1 MPEKATVPEFATRMF
16 NGYLRQIEDAVFNIH
31 QQKIESVDKR
41 IEMWKGKWTNAVNRQ
56 RGVGSAT
63 LLQYGKLLGRLAE
76 GYSLHS
82 FAEEIL
88 DQLAESALR
97 REPWIPDPASILITA
112 GEFNRRR
119 GDLDRSERR
128 YNDAV
133 AILTRDLFAAGSR
146 KSMIHRELGRLFY
159 EIGYLHRLR
168 GDAKSTRSALERS
181 EAECDLANDQL
192 GAEIARAI
200 MAMISYEEGFED
212 AAIRALTERL
222 SRFSSLVSD
231 PEIANAGRSMF
242 ARRWVINAQ
251 VDLGLAYLA
260 KGDHAAAR
268 RLIEASVEHQPSIP
282 GLATIKRIEAQL
294 CLAEGKLDLARDAIR
309 NSRVAISQQGDLN
322 STEGAAAT
330 AAITGV
336 IDALSRYRTPAL
348 SHFEEACKLPPNL
361 HNRRAQGWA
370 WAGRA
375 ILAKEAGD
383 RALCHAGIQKEILPR

>member
-1 MPEKATVPEFATRMF
+1 M
-16 NGYLRQIEDAVFNIH
+16 
-31 QQKIESVDKR
+31 
-41 IEMWKGKWTNAVNRQ
+41 
-56 RGVGSAT
+56 
-63 LLQYGKLLGRLAE
+63 
-76 GYSLHS
+76 
-82 FAEEIL
+82 
-88 DQLAESALR
+88 
-97 REPWIPDPASILITA
+97 
-112 GEFNRRR
+112 
-119 GDLDRSERR
+119 DRSERR

-146 KSMIHRELGRLFY
+146 KSIIHRELGRLFY

-268 RLIEASVEHQPSIP
+268 RLIEASVEHQPSITGP
-282 GLATIKRIEAQL
+282 PLSSGLRRSSVSLRVNWIWHEMRL
-294 CLAEGKLDLARDAIR
+294 VIR
-309 NSRVAISQQGDLN
+309 GSQSRSRV
-322 STEGAAAT
+322 T
-330 AAITGV
+330 
-336 IDALSRYRTPAL
+336 
-348 SHFEEACKLPPNL
+348 
-361 HNRRAQGWA
+361 
-370 WAGRA
+370 
-375 ILAKEAGD
+375 
-383 RALCHAGIQKEILPR
+383 